1 MLNAEVEFS
10 IQHSYFSIER
20 IGPMRSAV
28 VARRLVQFVVVALV
42 WSSLASCT
50 SPGTA
55 PTLVLKNDVFTGTLQ
70 PLGAD
75 SKNFTVTFSAA
86 PTDLNVTVNSLTAV
100 TGGTPVTG
108 VTVGIGLGLPTALAC
123 AVQVLTPN
131 VALGQK
137 ISLAGGISAGTYCV
151 QISDCPTGSTGC
163 TSQLTQPVTYN
174 LTVAHY

>member
-10 IQHSYFSIER
+10 VQLSALRR
-20 IGPMRSAV
+20 IRSMRSAV
-28 VARRLVQFVVVALV
+28 VVRRLVQIAVVAFV

-55 PTLVLKNDVFTGTLQ
+55 PSLVLKNDVFTGMLQ
-70 PLGAD
+70 PLGFDA
-75 SKNFTVTFSAA
+75 KNFTVNFSAA
-86 PTDLNVTVNSLTAV
+86 PTDLSVTVNSLTAV

-108 VTVGIGLGLPTALAC
+108 VTVGIGLGLPTGTAC

-131 VALGQK
+131 VALGQE
-137 ISLAGGISAGTYCV
+137 ISLQGGINAGTYCV
-151 QISDCPTGSTGC
+151 QISDCPTGQTGC

-174 LTVAHY
+174 LTVKHY